1 MLINRASWSVF
12 RAALG
17 HERAGAV
24 NGSGIRG
31 GPVLDVGSAAAG
43 RLQISGGAP
52 IFDLTARTGVL
63 AILWPLDCQQAD
75 ETDPSKAD
83 GANHVVFDD
92 ASQRNIAEIA

>member
-17 HERAGAV
+17 HESAGAV

-31 GPVLDVGSAAAG
+31 VPVLDVGSAAAE

-52 IFDLTARTGVL
+52 ISDLRARTGVL
-63 AILWPLDCQQAD
+63 AILWPLDCQQ
-75 ETDPSKAD
+75 ETEPIR
-83 GANHVVFDD
+83 
-92 ASQRNIAEIA
+92 RNLTE